1 MTLYPLQI
9 LRVSPW
15 EVKLRERVLGLMG
28 KKGRKLPLSSFY
40 SPLLPTLLPFPL
52 KRKPNREKRFEI

>member
-1 MTLYPLQI
+1 

-28 KKGRKLPLSSFY
+28 KKRKKIAPF
-40 SPLLPTLLPFPL
+40 LLLLLPFTPY
-52 KRKPNREKRFEI
+52 PFTFSTEKETQ